1 MGTGIRLQVLKPHR
15 AGMTE
20 KVHDQ
25 LTFSVIWDQ
34 AAGKAGLNFDSACR
48 SRIAVL
54 SSRLDP
60 RPAFC
65 CLVWCWDPLAA
76 NAARRCSRWSRR

>member
-34 AAGKAGLNFDSACR
+34 AAGKARAEFRQRMPFTHCR
-48 SRIAVL
+48 PFIA
-54 SSRLDP
+54 
-60 RPAFC
+60 A
-65 CLVWCWDPLAA
+65 
-76 NAARRCSRWSRR
+76 